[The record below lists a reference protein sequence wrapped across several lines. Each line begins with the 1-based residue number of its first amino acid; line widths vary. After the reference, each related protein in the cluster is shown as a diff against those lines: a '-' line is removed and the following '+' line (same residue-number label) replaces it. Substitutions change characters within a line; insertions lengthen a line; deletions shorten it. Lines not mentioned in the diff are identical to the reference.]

1 MAGANFSLEVELRRS
16 ISSTG
21 GGRCVENEIP
31 VLRECDVRMFMF
43 DITALK
49 TTRSSYIGEYNNNGR
64 LSVQRREQRERGRER
79 ESERDISLYFTFDR
93 D

>member
-1 MAGANFSLEVELRRS
+1 MAGANFSLEVELLRS
-16 ISSTG
+16 ISSSG

-64 LSVQRREQRERGRER
+64 LSVQRREGESERER
-79 ESERDISLYFTFDR
+79 ESERDISLYFTLDR

>member
-64 LSVQRREQRERGRER
+64 LSVQRREGERERER
-79 ESERDISLYFTFDR
+79 ESERDISLYFTLDR